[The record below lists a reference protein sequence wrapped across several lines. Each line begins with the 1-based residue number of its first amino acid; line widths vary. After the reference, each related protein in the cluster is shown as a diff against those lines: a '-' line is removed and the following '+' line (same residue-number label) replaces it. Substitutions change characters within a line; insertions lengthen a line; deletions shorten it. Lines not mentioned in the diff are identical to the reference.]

1 MLVTSLYVPENCL
14 QLEKFP
20 AHILWN
26 KEQKVIISLTVP
38 DNIILKEIYNITS
51 SGNDFIYKNEVL
63 CQNFDVNG
71 YVGFV
76 FESME
81 YHKARMS
88 EIIKFTIT
96 SDGITEYYNKEILLF
111 RQNIK
116 ISDTPDTIKII
127 YDDNTDS
134 YYPDKK
140 IHLKN
145 VGDGTAKVVVQIS
158 KDQNVTIQP
167 PDKYQEFIAK
177 FRDALFKH
185 FGELSAEYTKYA
197 NEINR
202 IRDFLMYT
210 GIIDAKLR
218 DEFIDLTEKL
228 ESIFST
234 DDDFSESFARSF
246 TQAYLENFNIIAD
259 IEQFSNFLNSVNSEK
274 IIIENALNHIV
285 IPNGSIPITIELL
298 VTDVANN
305 TYPTIQLTQI
315 QFTSEK
321 DAHIPLYLLF
331 EMGTELHPENTQLKE
346 VN

>member
-38 DNIILKEIYNITS
+38 DNIILKEIYNISS
-51 SGNDFIYKNEVL
+51 SGNNFINKNEVTL
-63 CQNFDVNG
+63 SEFDVNG